1 LGESLKGADKTVS
14 RLKAAGFLLLP
25 PCRGKVGMG
34 VEISIVFMLGFY
46 PLMKQLAI
54 RLGEP
59 TTLAKS
65 LVIPSPPPARGRE

>member
-1 LGESLKGADKTVS
+1 
-14 RLKAAGFLLLP
+14 
-25 PCRGKVGMG
+25 MG